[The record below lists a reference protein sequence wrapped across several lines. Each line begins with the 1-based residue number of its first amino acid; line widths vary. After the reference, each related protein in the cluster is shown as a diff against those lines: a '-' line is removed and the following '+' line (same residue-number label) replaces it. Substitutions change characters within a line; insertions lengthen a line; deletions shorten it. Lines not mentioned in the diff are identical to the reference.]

1 MKQATPGGSLAIE
14 TELDMAITKADN
26 LSGRVAGLVGHIPE
40 VSNKFKLKINLFNK
54 VLGSDDDIK
63 VDELKVS
70 EKLMLSVNTSISV
83 GRILRIHGDEIDF
96 ELNVPVICFKGDNVG
111 VARNIGGHWRLI
123 GFGEIVWLVYK
134 SLKIVR
140 LLDCLIKMKDNK
152 ISNDLLGVLIG
163 ACIGLSSGL
172 WLLNPVVN
180 EAKIFQREQNKPTV
194 MRIYKTGLD
203 SILVEDISDGKYIP
217 INSYLDKIP
226 NESDKLIEEGEIK
239 KAVEWYD

>member
-1 MKQATPGGSLAIE
+1 
-14 TELDMAITKADN
+14 
-26 LSGRVAGLVGHIPE
+26 
-40 VSNKFKLKINLFNK
+40 
-54 VLGSDDDIK
+54 
-63 VDELKVS
+63 
-70 EKLMLSVNTSISV
+70 
-83 GRILRIHGDEIDF
+83 
-96 ELNVPVICFKGDNVG
+96 
-111 VARNIGGHWRLI
+111 
-123 GFGEIVWLVYK
+123 
-134 SLKIVR
+134 
-140 LLDCLIKMKDNK
+140 MKDNK